1 MVDFKRILFELVVV
15 ELVEVW
21 LVELVVDTFSELVDN
36 VEVGRVVVTVETIVL
51 DFELDSIVV
60 LGVVKIGLDELM
72 LEFSGVEL
80 SWAVRNLNFSEG
92 PCKISDFS
100 NDLLFSGGRL
110 VDAWISESGAVKVV
124 DDTIVL
130 VLVDTVVSANFGSTV
145 VFSISSFADFLVEK
159 SIFTLL
165 TNPSSTI

>member
-1 MVDFKRILFELVVV
+1 M
-15 ELVEVW
+15 
-21 LVELVVDTFSELVDN
+21 VELVVDTFSELVDN
-36 VEVGRVVVTVETIVL
+36 FEVGRVVVTVETIVL
-51 DFELDSIVV
+51 DFELGSIVV
-60 LGVVKIGLDELM
+60 LGVVKLGLDELM
-72 LEFSGVEL
+72 LELSGVEIFWVVKLGLDELLMELSGIEL

-92 PCKISDFS
+92 PCKIS
-100 NDLLFSGGRL
+100 DLLFSGGRL

-124 DDTIVL
+124 DDTIVS

-145 VFSISSFADFLVEK
+145 VFSIALLVDFLVEN